1 PSPPIM
7 RDSSRSDRDD
17 PACGFVHNDGA
28 MATPIPENRCIFTL
42 GEIADAT
49 GGLLEANLDKV
60 VRGVSIDTRT
70 ISRGALFVPLKG
82 AGRDGHDFLDAALRA
97 GAGAAIVEHGRK
109 AAGIDCIE
117 VEDTLAA
124 LGSLAR
130 AHLRR
135 IRSRTAMPVI
145 AVGGAAGKTTT
156 KEITAAVA
164 RAIFGAALSTPGNL
178 NNLIGVPMTIFTI
191 AEEHRAAVIECGTNT
206 RGEIPRLAAIV
217 EPDVA
222 MVLNVDIEHSE
233 GLGTLEEIA
242 DEEAAIFA
250 TTRRFAV
257 VPADEPMSASMLARR
272 VPKNRRAITFGESE
286 KADVRLIERSMT
298 AGGRARIAIEID
310 AALVNAEP
318 IRIESEIALIGRAAA
333 LNCTAAL
340 AANFAAASAFG
351 VKIDQPRI
359 QGVERALASVEAVTG
374 RLAILQSGK
383 IFIIDDTYNAN
394 PRSVRAALEAAREIA
409 TSRNA
414 RLVVAMGD
422 MLELGA
428 ISAAAHDEALSDIES
443 AHPAAVI
450 VVGPEM
456 TAAVKRRAA
465 SDIATHRF
473 VTAPDSVEAAK
484 ALRDLLRP
492 GDVFLIKG
500 SRGIA
505 MERILEA
512 IESPQRAI
520 QC

>member
-1 PSPPIM
+1 
-7 RDSSRSDRDD
+7 
-17 PACGFVHNDGA
+17 
-28 MATPIPENRCIFTL
+28 MATPIPENRCTFTL

-49 GGLLEANLDKV
+49 SGRLEANRDKV

-97 GAGAAIVEHGRK
+97 GACAAVVERGRK
-109 AAGIDCIE
+109 LDGIDCVE

-124 LGSLAR
+124 LGALAR
-130 AHLRR
+130 AHIRR
-135 IRSRTAMPVI
+135 MRSRTSMPVI

-164 RAIFGAALSTPGNL
+164 RAIFGATLSTPGNL

-191 AEEHRAAVIECGTNT
+191 GEEHRAAVIECGTNT

-233 GLGTLEEIA
+233 GLGSLEEIA
-242 DEEAAIFA
+242 DEEAAILA

-257 VPADEPMSASMLARR
+257 VPADEQMSASMIARR
-272 VPKNRRAITFGESE
+272 VPKSLHAITFGESE
-286 KADVRLIERSMT
+286 NADVRLVQRSMT
-298 AGGRARIAIEID
+298 PTGRARIAIEIG
-310 AALVNAEP
+310 AALIDAKP
-318 IRIESEIALIGRAAA
+318 LRIESEIALIGRAAA

-340 AANFAAASAFG
+340 AANLAAASAFG

-359 QGVERALASVEAVTG
+359 KAVERALASVEAVEG
-374 RLAILQSGK
+374 RLAIRQSGET
-383 IFIIDDTYNAN
+383 FIIDDTYNAN

-409 TSRNA
+409 TTRNA

-428 ISAAAHDEALSDIES
+428 ISAAAHDAALLDIES

-456 TAAVKRRAA
+456 AAAVKRRAA
-465 SDIATHRF
+465 SDIATHLF
-473 VTAPDSVEAAK
+473 VTATDSLEAAK
-484 ALRDLLRP
+484 AIRDLLRP

-505 MERILEA
+505 MEKILQS
-512 IESPQRAI
+512 ILRN
-520 QC
+520 